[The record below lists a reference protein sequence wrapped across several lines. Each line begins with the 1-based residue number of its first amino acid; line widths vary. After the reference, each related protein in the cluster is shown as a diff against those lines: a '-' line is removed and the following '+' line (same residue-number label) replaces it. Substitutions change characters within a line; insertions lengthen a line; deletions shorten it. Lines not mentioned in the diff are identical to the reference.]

1 MSNSNTDTVYQL
13 YDKVFKKILTLSST
27 AIINLING
35 LFETNH
41 PTDATIT
48 YNWTEH
54 VGDDMRTCLADTII
68 TISHDNQSR
77 SYHIEAQMSLDENI
91 VLRVFDYGFGH
102 ARKQSVNQHSDDLT
116 SQTLHFP
123 EPKIIL
129 LYSKSPAPDEYILN
143 LDFGP
148 QGIFPYKVTTFKYLD
163 STSEQLTKKKMIILI
178 PFELLKLRK
187 AIEKS
192 RTPENL
198 CALQHLIKHDIL
210 EAIQINLEAGNITVD
225 DAIKLRRLAHK
236 LYKHIYSHYE
246 EMEEMN
252 EMTDESLLLDV
263 EIMQKEHEKAMIE
276 KDNEIAKKDNEI
288 AALKAEIQKL
298 KKDNSQLS

>member
-1 MSNSNTDTVYQL
+1 MSHSNSQEVYQL

-27 AIINLING
+27 AVINLING
-35 LFETNH
+35 LFETDH
-41 PTDATIT
+41 PLDSVIT

-68 TISHDNQSR
+68 TINHDNHSH

-102 ARKQSVNQHSDDLT
+102 ARKQSVNQHSENLMH
-116 SQTLHFP
+116 QTLYFP
-123 EPKIIL
+123 EPKVIL

-143 LDFGP
+143 LDFGS
-148 QGIFPYKVTTFKYLD
+148 QGTFPYKVTTFKYLD
-163 STSEQLTKKKMIILI
+163 SSSEQLTKKKMIILI

-187 AIEKS
+187 VIEKT

-198 CALQHLIKHDIL
+198 CALQHLINHDIL
-210 EAIQINLEAGNITVD
+210 EAIQLNLDAGNITID

-246 EMEEMN
+246 EMKELN

-263 EIMQKEHEKAMIE
+263 EIMQKEHEKAMAKLEAE
-276 KDNEIAKKDNEI
+276 KD
-288 AALKAEIQKL
+288 ALKAEKDALEAELEKL
-298 KKDNSQLS
+298 KKKVRSL